1 MQLFRRFFIAFLL
14 LCLGCAAQANSPE
27 VNQRIERQIRASFG
41 ERMPPSVGI
50 TVGAR
55 TPSTDFPGYD
65 KVTVSLAQGERKQ
78 EIDFLLSKDGNTLVR
93 VSKYDLTKDPFAETM
108 KKIDVKGRPVRGNK
122 DAKVTIVNYDD
133 LQCPFCSRMHSA
145 LAEQVLKAYGD
156 RVKIVYKDFPLTE
169 IHPWAVHA
177 AVDANCLAS
186 QNSDA
191 FWDFAD
197 YAHANQKQITSTEQ
211 KPPYK
216 EQFATLDKAAIEI
229 GQRRNVQMIPL
240 QACIKAQSDTAVLA
254 SMKEAMELGVS
265 ATPTIFVNGERVD
278 GAVPLAELQ
287 AMINRALRDA
297 GQPVP
302 QSASTTPAPAGH
314 APPVSK

>member
-1 MQLFRRFFIAFLL
+1 MQLFRRFVIAFLL

-41 ERMPPSVGI
+41 ERLPPSVGI
-50 TVGAR
+50 IVGTR

-65 KVTVSLAQGERKQ
+65 KVTVTLAQGERKQ
-78 EIDFLLSKDGNTLVR
+78 EVDFLLSKDSNTLVR
-93 VSKYDLTKDPFAETM
+93 VSKFDLTKDPFAETM
-108 KKIDVKGRPVRGNK
+108 KKINVNGRPVRGNK

-133 LQCPFCSRMHSA
+133 LQCPFCSRMHIA
-145 LAEQVLKAYGD
+145 LTEQVLKAYGD

-177 AVDANCLAS
+177 AVNANCLAS
-186 QNSDA
+186 QNGDA
-191 FWDFAD
+191 FWEFAD
-197 YAHANQKQITSTEQ
+197 YAHDNQKQITGAAQ
-211 KPPYK
+211 KPPFK

-229 GQRRNVQMIPL
+229 GQRRNLQLTPL
-240 QACIKAQSDTAVLA
+240 QSCIKAQSDTAVLA
-254 SMKEAMELGVS
+254 SIKEAMELGVT

-278 GAVPLAELQ
+278 GAVPVGELQ

-302 QSASTTPAPAGH
+302 QSAAATPAPGP